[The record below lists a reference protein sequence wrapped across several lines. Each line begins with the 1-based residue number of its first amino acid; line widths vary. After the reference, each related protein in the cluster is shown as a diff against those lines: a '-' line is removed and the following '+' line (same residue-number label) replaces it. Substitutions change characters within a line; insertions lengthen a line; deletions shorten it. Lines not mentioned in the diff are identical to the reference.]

1 MSDLTVAALLAIVT
15 SLTEAMNNHT
25 EALNNH
31 TEALNNHTEAL
42 KGAPEASEDKPKRG
56 RKPKAET
63 TEAKEPEAK
72 EPEAKEPEA
81 KEPEAKEGI
90 TLQDAQAAVLEVKN
104 KFGSDVAKEVLKD
117 VTGQTMVAKIQ
128 PEHYE
133 PLFNAC
139 KHVLE
144 NGAESKPEKD
154 TKKKE
159 PATLESVKEAGHNLA
174 KLGASYKTQAVQI
187 INEVGGASKIAE
199 VAPENY
205 QALQDALVEAFE
217 QATAQSDDL

>member
-1 MSDLTVAALLAIVT
+1 MSDLTVATLLAIIT
-15 SLTEAMNNHT
+15 SFT

-42 KGAPEASEDKPKRG
+42 KGAPEAAEDKPKRG
-56 RKPKAET
+56 RKPKAEA
-63 TEAKEPEAK
+63 EKPEAEK
-72 EPEAKEPEA
+72 PEA
-81 KEPEAKEGI
+81 EGI

-187 INEVGGASKIAE
+187 INEVGDASKIAE

>member
-1 MSDLTVAALLAIVT
+1 MSDLTVATLLAIIT
-15 SLTEAMNNHT
+15 SFT

-42 KGAPEASEDKPKRG
+42 KGAPEAAEDKPKRG
-56 RKPKAET
+56 RKPKAEA
-63 TEAKEPEAK
+63 EKPEAEK
-72 EPEAKEPEA
+72 PEA
-81 KEPEAKEGI
+81 EGI

-144 NGAESKPEKD
+144 NGAESKPTKD
-154 TKKKE
+154 ADEPTKE
-159 PATLESVKEAGHNLA
+159 ITLDEVKEAGQNLA
-174 KLGASYKTQAVQI
+174 KLGAAYKTQAVQI

>member
-1 MSDLTVAALLAIVT
+1 MSDLTVATLLAIIT
-15 SLTEAMNNHT
+15 SFT

-42 KGAPEASEDKPKRG
+42 KGAPEAAEDKPKRG
-56 RKPKAET
+56 RKPKAEA
-63 TEAKEPEAK
+63 EKPEAEK
-72 EPEAKEPEA
+72 PEAEKPEA
-81 KEPEAKEGI
+81 EKPEAEKPEAEKPEAEGI

>member
-1 MSDLTVAALLAIVT
+1 MSDLTVATLLAIIT
-15 SLTEAMNNHT
+15 SFT

-42 KGAPEASEDKPKRG
+42 KGAPEAAEDKPKRG
-56 RKPKAET
+56 RKPKAEA
-63 TEAKEPEAK
+63 EKPEAEK
-72 EPEAKEPEA
+72 PEA
-81 KEPEAKEGI
+81 EGI

>member
-1 MSDLTVAALLAIVT
+1 MSDLTVATFLAIIT
-15 SLTEAMNNHT
+15 SFT

-56 RKPKAET
+56 RKPKAEA
-63 TEAKEPEAK
+63 EKPEAEK
-72 EPEAKEPEA
+72 PEAEVE
-81 KEPEAKEGI
+81 EGI

-104 KFGSDVAKEVLKD
+104 KFGSDVAKDVLKD

-133 PLFNAC
+133 PLFKAC

-144 NGAESKPEKD
+144 NGAESKPTKD
-154 TKKKE
+154 ADEPTKE
-159 PATLESVKEAGHNLA
+159 ITLDEVKEAGQNLA
-174 KLGASYKTQAVQI
+174 KLGAAYKTQAVQI
-187 INEVGGASKIAE
+187 INEVGGAAKIAE

-205 QALQDALVEAFE
+205 DALFKALVKAFE
-217 QATAQSDDL
+217 EATQNSDDL

>member
-1 MSDLTVAALLAIVT
+1 MSDLTVATFLAIIT
-15 SLTEAMNNHT
+15 SFT

-56 RKPKAET
+56 RKPKAEA
-63 TEAKEPEAK
+63 EKPEAEK
-72 EPEAKEPEA
+72 PEAEKPEA
-81 KEPEAKEGI
+81 EVEEGI

-104 KFGSDVAKEVLKD
+104 KFGSDVAKDVLKD

-133 PLFNAC
+133 PLFKAC

-144 NGAESKPEKD
+144 NGAESKPTKD
-154 TKKKE
+154 ADEPTKE
-159 PATLESVKEAGHNLA
+159 ITLDEVKEAGQNLA
-174 KLGASYKTQAVQI
+174 KLGAAYKTQAVQI
-187 INEVGGASKIAE
+187 INEVGGAAKIAE

-205 QALQDALVEAFE
+205 DALFKALVKAFE
-217 QATAQSDDL
+217 EATQNSDDL

>member
-1 MSDLTVAALLAIVT
+1 MNDLTVATLLAIIT
-15 SLTEAMNNHT
+15 SFT

-42 KGAPEASEDKPKRG
+42 KGAPEAAEDKPKRG
-56 RKPKAET
+56 RKPKAEA
-63 TEAKEPEAK
+63 EKPEAEK
-72 EPEAKEPEA
+72 PEAEKPEA
-81 KEPEAKEGI
+81 EKPEAEKPEAEGI

-117 VTGQTMVAKIQ
+117 VTGQTMVVKIQ

-159 PATLESVKEAGHNLA
+159 PATPESVKEAGHNLA

>member
-1 MSDLTVAALLAIVT
+1 MSDLTLTTILAIVT
-15 SLTEAMNNHT
+15 SFT

-42 KGAPEASEDKPKRG
+42 KGVPEASEDKPKRG
-56 RKPKAET
+56 RKPKADT
-63 TEAKEPEAK
+63 I
-72 EPEAKEPEA
+72 EAKEPEA

-90 TLQDAQAAVLEVKN
+90 TLQDAQASVLEVKN

-133 PLFNAC
+133 PLFKAC
-139 KHVLE
+139 EHVLK
-144 NGAESKPEKD
+144 NGAESKPTKD
-154 TKKKE
+154 ADELTKE
-159 PATLESVKEAGHNLA
+159 ITLDEVKEAGHNLA

-187 INEVGGASKIAE
+187 INEVGMAAKIAE

-205 QALQDALVEAFE
+205 KALFKALVKAFKEAT
-217 QATAQSDDL
+217 QNSDDL

>member
-1 MSDLTVAALLAIVT
+1 M
-15 SLTEAMNNHT
+15 
-25 EALNNH
+25 
-31 TEALNNHTEAL
+31 
-42 KGAPEASEDKPKRG
+42 
-56 RKPKAET
+56 
-63 TEAKEPEAK
+63 
-72 EPEAKEPEA
+72 
-81 KEPEAKEGI
+81 
-90 TLQDAQAAVLEVKN
+90 QDAQAAVLEVKN

-133 PLFNAC
+133 LLFNAC

>member
-63 TEAKEPEAK
+63 T
-72 EPEAKEPEA
+72 EAKEPEA